1 MNRSHSVLISSL
13 ITGSAIVSMAIFP
26 SACGKKKDSSNGVSI
41 GAPQAYPP
49 TKAVTPAQL
58 TASSGT
64 SALTEKTF
72 LSTMS
77 ADVASLVV
85 ADRTRTTPQE
95 PSTDAAKNA
104 LMSEVKSRL
113 FSDGPTNLL
122 KLIKN
127 VDSRMAEYDTRSSG
141 SKSAPACLSSTPV
154 DLSTVFTVPASSGTT
169 TIPLFGQCRETV
181 AGSTNLTLIFGK
193 KDNDWY
199 LVDGTTKGS
208 SGTETCIVSMV
219 KVSGTTDASRVVDG
233 YMVVTGGKSDNFEKS
248 TTLMH
253 FYADVAAGTLEFSA
267 GGSGI
272 GFDQVHSRTDGD
284 FLYVQAQDS
293 VSNSGALVH
302 ACFKASDLTL
312 TSISDCSALQSSLSL
327 VSLGTVAAGTTSL
340 GSAVP
345 ATSANNV
352 NLTTLISD
360 YCGKISGAS
369 FDTVPLF
376 STN

>member
-1 MNRSHSVLISSL
+1 MNKSHGVLMSS
-13 ITGSAIVSMAIFP
+13 IVAGSAIVSLAMF
-26 SACGKKKDSSNGVSI
+26 SSGCSKKKDSSNGVSI

-49 TKAVTPAQL
+49 TKTVTPAQL
-58 TASSGT
+58 TTSSGT
-64 SALTEKTF
+64 SALTENAF
-72 LSTMS
+72 ESTMS
-77 ADVASLVV
+77 ADVASLVIT
-85 ADRTRTTPQE
+85 DRSRTTPQE

-154 DLSTVFTVPASSGTT
+154 DLSAVFSVPASSGTS

-199 LVDGTTKGS
+199 LLDGTTKGS
-208 SGTETCIVSMV
+208 SGTDACIASMV
-219 KVSGTTDASRVVDG
+219 KVSGTTDAERVVDG
-233 YMVVTGGKSDNFEKS
+233 YMVVTGGKADKFEQS

-267 GGSGI
+267 AGSGI

-284 FLYVQAQDS
+284 FLYVQAQDAN
-293 VSNSGALVH
+293 SNSGALVH

-340 GSAVP
+340 GSAIP

-352 NLTTLISD
+352 NLTTLITD
-360 YCGKISGAS
+360 YCGKISGTS
-369 FDTVPLF
+369 FDAVPLF